1 MTVCVYADLFELRVP
16 HLRVGA
22 LDTILKMS
30 DELSRLDSSL
40 QGFMRK
46 AERQVSET
54 SALVQHGGSSPGSAA
69 ASGGS
74 SKPTQEVLYVDDMTV
89 EGYLETYEWDSQ
101 QWDEMEGLVR
111 LSELLSGAAEAA
123 DKDMHRYAKAY
134 GDHMARISF
143 MEKGRTGTLATAPLE
158 PVLTAQLM
166 QSSGLT
172 ASLADT
178 EFLQTVLVVV
188 PKAAED
194 SFFSQYEGLDAVSV
208 PVTDASGAHVDST
221 SPVVP
226 RSALHILTERDYAL
240 FSVTILR
247 KFFDSVT
254 AAAKKNRWVVRS
266 VDWSAAGVADTAEQL
281 SRMHADASSAL
292 QLWAAAAHRT
302 FASLL
307 SIQVHLKVLQAFVE
321 AVLSYGLPAQYS
333 YCLLRVHH
341 ATARQAAE
349 AVKAATGSSGSEA
362 DAEESAADAAFLAS
376 NAAPTEG
383 NASGPKE
390 SDPAAALAYSL
401 PCVAVP
407 LVTAATVQVGR

>member
-1 MTVCVYADLFELRVP
+1 
-16 HLRVGA
+16 VGA

-46 AERQVSET
+46 AERQISET
-54 SALVQHGGSSPGSAA
+54 SALVQHGSASGSAA

-74 SKPTQEVLYVDDMTV
+74 SKPSSEVLYVDDMTV
-89 EGYLETYEWDSQ
+89 EGYLENYEWDSQ

-111 LSELLSGAAEAA
+111 LCELLSGAAELA

-134 GDHMARISF
+134 GEHMARIAF

-158 PVLTAQLM
+158 PVLTSQLL
-166 QSSGLT
+166 QSSGVA

-178 EFLQTVLVVV
+178 EFLQTVMVVV
-188 PKAAED
+188 PKSAAESFLSEYETLD
-194 SFFSQYEGLDAVSV
+194 SISV
-208 PVTDASGAHVDST
+208 PVSDASGAQTGST
-221 SPVVP
+221 SPIVP
-226 RSALHILTERDYAL
+226 RSAVHVLTERDYAL
-240 FSVTILR
+240 YSVTILR
-247 KFFDSVT
+247 KFYDSV
-254 AAAKKNRWVVRS
+254 ANAAKKHRWVVRS
-266 VDWSAAGVADTAEQL
+266 VDWAAAGATDTAEQL
-281 SRMHADASSAL
+281 SRLHADASSAL

-341 ATARQAAE
+341 STAQQAAE
-349 AVKAATGSSGSEA
+349 AVKAATGGSAAQA

-376 NAAPTEG
+376 NAAPSEG
-383 NASGPKE
+383 SGGAATKE

-407 LVTAATVQVGR
+407 LVTPATVQVGR